1 MQELPKPWLN
11 PMTYKKVRLEEARVE
26 AELARKFLEQGLT
39 RNAASKVFQACKAL
53 VAALAVDKMGELEK
67 MYSGVVK
74 IRGGRRVK
82 RSEWVIAIMPTN
94 HLKEVAMMI
103 SDKVNYMASIAI
115 LLHQYQYNGPDR
127 EGVLSPYRSDE
138 AAEND
143 IRLLINEIE
152 GMLSTLSA

>member
-1 MQELPKPWLN
+1 MA
-11 PMTYKKVRLEEARVE
+11 YKKVRLEEARVE

-127 EGVLSPYRSDE
+127 EGVLS
-138 AAEND
+138 
-143 IRLLINEIE
+143 RLS
-152 GMLSTLSA
+152 GGGRR